1 MATTAFND
9 EFTHSHGGLCFFV
22 DVDPAFD
29 DQVAQAASAIARSRP
44 DADRHALVQHLVD
57 QAKTALPPA
66 PPAADPDA
74 AAEDRDDEPK
84 RAPDSPETRAAK
96 RQVVD
101 QLVASLDGHRLEA
114 SSDKEFEGLANL
126 VLSLVLS
133 HYAPTD
139 DDYPRLV
146 TALANALTLTS
157 NPAAAASAKAPAAP
171 SLAARYASLAT
182 LFNALPADAADLRLT
197 LLLKLVAFA
206 ASNDDL
212 AVVAPALAK
221 LEHWLAQWNL
231 GPDRSNAA
239 VGEIASALVAKG
251 HANEARALLL
261 SHLSGSGAGASAS
274 ESAAPLASTL
284 VALSLAAPDVY
295 DFHALSPARLPALAA
310 LPAPL
315 AALLQR
321 FQAPAASSA
330 SEPFAPEAL
339 TATPGVELAAE
350 PLQKKLRLV
359 ALAELCADR
368 VGATVAY
375 SEIAR
380 ACGVQAESGS
390 EDESEE
396 VEGWVIDA
404 IRASLLQGRLSQP
417 TQTLHVSRASP
428 VQAFTAQ
435 HWALVRQRLEGW
447 HASLARVRGTVD
459 KALGGG
465 AAQSAQGAV
474 EVAGS
479 GAKGDE
485 Q

>member
-1 MATTAFND
+1 MASTAFND

-29 DQVAQAASAIARSRP
+29 DQAKAATVVARARP
-44 DADRHALVQHLVD
+44 DADRPAFIEGLVD
-57 QAKTALPPA
+57 QAKQALPP
-66 PPAADPDA
+66 PPEPTHDD
-74 AAEDRDDEPK
+74 EEEDDEPK
-84 RAPDSPETRAAK
+84 RAQDTAETREAK
-96 RQVVD
+96 RQVVA
-101 QLVASLDGHRLEA
+101 QLVASLEGHRLEA
-114 SSDKEFEGLANL
+114 ASDKEFEGLSNL

-133 HYAPTD
+133 LYTPAD
-139 DDYPRLV
+139 ADYPRLLV
-146 TALANALTLTS
+146 ALADALTFTS
-157 NPAAAASAKAPAAP
+157 SSPASGSSSKAPAAAAP

-182 LFNALPADAADLRLT
+182 LFNALPADAADLRLS

-221 LEHWLAQWNL
+221 LEHWLAEWNL
-231 GPDRSNAA
+231 GADRSNAA
-239 VGEIASALVAKG
+239 VGEIASALVSKG
-251 HANEARALLL
+251 HAAEARALLL
-261 SHLSGSGAGASAS
+261 SHLSGAGASAS

-295 DFHALSPARLPALAA
+295 DFHALSPARLPALSA

-315 AALLQR
+315 ATLLQR

-330 SEPFAPEAL
+330 LDPIPTEAL
-339 TATPGVELAAE
+339 GAVPGVELSADQ
-350 PLQKKLRLV
+350 LQKKLRLV

-375 SEIAR
+375 GEIAR
-380 ACGVQAESGS
+380 ACGVQAQSGS
-390 EDESEE
+390 EEESEE

-428 VQAFTAQ
+428 VQAFTPA
-435 HWALVRQRLEGW
+435 HWGLVRSRLEGW

-459 KALGGG
+459 KALGGAG
-465 AAQSAQGAV
+465 GAQGAV
-474 EVAGS
+474 EVAAAG
-479 GAKGDE
+479 GVKDE